1 MNIDLQVMDKLRP
14 ARHVAGSRWVRGGE
28 YSRGPSAAPI
38 SLSASQGHLR
48 MDILGWMEGLQVTER
63 PVSTT
68 PGIIRG
74 ASGIDVGKRAPV
86 SVVVP
91 CFRCADTI
99 GSAVASVAAQVVL
112 PAEVLL
118 VDDAS
123 DDGTL
128 ERLEDIARRYPD
140 GWIKVLVMPRNS
152 GPSGARNLGWEH
164 ATQAWIAFL
173 DADDSWHPQKL
184 RLQLEVL
191 ADDPRIALL
200 AHKMNVQARSDPPPA
215 LRYPLRV
222 RVSPRHLLTLRSPFP
237 TASIMLRRNLPFRF
251 DESRR
256 RAEDFLLWAQIL
268 LSGYR
273 CAKINQVLAS
283 WHKAP
288 YGAGGLSG
296 DLAAMYRAAVDTRK
310 TLYAQG
316 LIGQPQMYV
325 AHAISLVRYAR
336 RRLLTFARHR
346 PGAFGAKSRH

>member
-1 MNIDLQVMDKLRP
+1 MTLHIKGSVQPLHPMAGVRYIRSGSHPRGPPDFRMSLPSGQGHRRVDTLGTMGSEQVMARP
-14 ARHVAGSRWVRGGE
+14 MST
-28 YSRGPSAAPI
+28 APRI
-38 SLSASQGHLR
+38 VH
-48 MDILGWMEGLQVTER
+48 
-63 PVSTT
+63 
-68 PGIIRG
+68 G
-74 ASGIDVGKRAPV
+74 ANGIDVGERAPV

-99 GSAVASVAAQVVL
+99 DSAVASVAAQMVL
-112 PAEVLL
+112 PNEVLL
-118 VDDAS
+118 VDDCS
-123 DDGTL
+123 SDGTL
-128 ERLEDIARRYPD
+128 ERLREVARCYPD
-140 GWIKVLVMPRNS
+140 GWIKVLVMPRNG

-164 ATQAWIAFL
+164 ATQPWIAFL

-184 RLQLEVL
+184 KLQIEALT
-191 ADDPRIALL
+191 DDPTIALL
-200 AHKMNVQARSDPPPA
+200 AHRMNVQARSDPPPA

-222 RVSPRHLLTLRSPFP
+222 SVSPRHLLMLRSPFP
-237 TASIMLRRNLPFRF
+237 TASIVLRRDLPFRF

-288 YGAGGLSG
+288 FGAGGLSG
-296 DLAAMYRAAVDTRK
+296 DVVAMYKAAVDTRK

-316 LIGQPQMYV
+316 LIGRPQMYV
-325 AHAISLVRYAR
+325 AHAISFVRYTR

-346 PGAFGAKSRH
+346 TGAFGAKRRH

>member
-1 MNIDLQVMDKLRP
+1 LSIDLQVRDKLRP
-14 ARHVAGSRWVRGGE
+14 VRHIAWSTWAHSGE
-28 YSRGPSAAPI
+28 DSRGPSMVPI
-38 SLSASQGHLR
+38 YPSTGHGHMR
-48 MDILGWMEGLQVTER
+48 MDILGWMEGLQVTR
-63 PVSTT
+63 HPVSIAPAT
-68 PGIIRG
+68 IRD
-74 ASGIDVGKRAPV
+74 ASAIDAGNRAPV

-99 GSAVASVAAQVVL
+99 SSAVASVAAQVVL

-128 ERLEDIARRYPD
+128 ERLKEIAQCYPD
-140 GWIKVLVMPRNS
+140 GWIKVLAMPRNG

-184 RLQLEVL
+184 RLQLEAL
-191 ADDPRIALL
+191 AEDPRIALL
-200 AHKMNVQARSDPPPA
+200 AHRMNVQARSDPPPA

-288 YGAGGLSG
+288 FGAGGLSG
-296 DLAAMYRAAVDTRK
+296 DLGAMYRAAVDTRK

-346 PGAFGAKSRH
+346 AGAFGAKRHH